1 MVTLKDIARKAGV
14 TTTTVSR
21 VINNRGYIS
30 EKTREK
36 VCAVMEELNY
46 RPNELARSLSKQHSS
61 SIGVIVPH
69 ISHPFFSKLISQLE
83 NAAAQRNY
91 KILLCN
97 SKDQP
102 EKEMEYMEMCI
113 SNRVAGIII
122 CSKYLDSEKFS
133 ALNIPILNL
142 EKEDR
147 SNAVSIQSDN
157 YKGGCIAAEHLI
169 ACGCRD
175 ILHFG
180 GIVGKNMP
188 ADHRSQGFSDVC
200 GRKNVEYKV
209 LLTDQSAYGTMDY
222 YAFIKKSLKNNPETD
237 GVFASSD
244 LIAAQ
249 VIQVCKTMN
258 INIPED
264 LCLVGF
270 DDVAIAQLTTPTIT
284 TIHQPL
290 REMAEIAIDCIEK
303 NIRGAIVPSQIILP
317 VTFVK
322 RDSTKKK

>member
-1 MVTLKDIARKAGV
+1 MVTLKDIAEKAGV

-30 EKTREK
+30 EKTRKK
-36 VCAVMEELNY
+36 VRAVMDELNY
-46 RPNELARSLSKQHSS
+46 RPNELARSLSKQHSN

-69 ISHPFFSKLISQLE
+69 ISHPFFAKLISQLE
-83 NAAAQRNY
+83 SAAARQNY

-113 SNRVAGIII
+113 SNRVAGIIL
-122 CSKYLDSEKFS
+122 CSKYLDASKFS
-133 ALNIPILNL
+133 ALNVPILNL
-142 EKEDR
+142 EKEDH
-147 SNAVSIQSDN
+147 SNAVSIQCDN
-157 YKGGCIAAEHLI
+157 YRGGCIAAEHLI
-169 ACGCRD
+169 ACGCRKL
-175 ILHFG
+175 LHFG
-180 GIVGKNMP
+180 GIAGKNMP
-188 ADHRSQGFSDVC
+188 ADRRAQGFTDVC
-200 GRKNVEYKV
+200 VRDHVDNRV

-222 YAFIKKSLKNNPETD
+222 YVFIKKSLKSNPGAD

-249 VIQVCKTMN
+249 VIQVCRTMG
-258 INIPED
+258 IRIPED

-270 DDVAIAQLTTPTIT
+270 DDVFIAQLTTPTIT

-290 REMAEIAIDCIEK
+290 REMSEIAIDCIEK
-303 NIRGAIVPSQIILP
+303 SLCGEIVPSQIVLP

-322 RDSTKKK
+322 RNSTKSK

>member
-1 MVTLKDIARKAGV
+1 MVTLKDIAQRAGV

-30 EKTREK
+30 KKTRDK
-36 VCAVMEELNY
+36 VCEVMEELNY
-46 RPNELARSLSKQHSS
+46 RPNELARALSMQHNS

-83 NAAAQRNY
+83 SAAAQKGY

-102 EKEMEYMEMCI
+102 EKEMEYIEMCI
-113 SNRVAGIII
+113 SNRVAGIIL
-122 CSKYLDSEKFS
+122 CSKYLDASKFS
-133 ALNIPILNL
+133 SLNIPILNL
-142 EKEDR
+142 EKEDY
-147 SNAVSIQSDN
+147 SNAISVQCDN

-169 ACGCRD
+169 ACGCRK

-180 GIVGKNMP
+180 GIAGKNMP
-188 ADHRSQGFSDVC
+188 ADRRAQGFTDVC
-200 GRKNVEYKV
+200 SSREIENKV

-222 YAFIKKSLKNNPETD
+222 YEFIEKSLKSNPGVD
-237 GVFASSD
+237 GVFTSSD

-249 VIQVCKTMN
+249 VIQVCKTMG
-258 INIPED
+258 IEIPED

-270 DDVAIAQLTTPTIT
+270 DDVSISQLTTPTIT
-284 TIHQPL
+284 TIHQPI
-290 REMAEIAIDCIEK
+290 REMSEMAIDCIDKSLKGE
-303 NIRGAIVPSQIILP
+303 IVPSQVILP
-317 VTFVK
+317 VTLIK
-322 RDSTKKK
+322 RDSTRSQ